1 MRKLERVTFTIEQ
14 LAVQLQA
21 LGVARGDV
29 LVVHT
34 SFKAVGSVEN
44 GPPGLIAALRCA
56 LGPDGTL
63 VMPAMT
69 DGESVFDPARTPTL
83 DMGITAE
90 LFWRQP
96 GVLRSTHPGASF
108 AASGPLAERICA
120 PQPLE
125 PPHGADSPIGRVH
138 DADGKVLLLGVSH
151 SENTA
156 VHLAEAIAN
165 VPYSIAHPTVVEID
179 GVAREVS
186 IAESD
191 CCCQGFKQ
199 LDAWLRER
207 GAQREGTV
215 GDATARLCSARAVV
229 AAALE
234 RLRADPLVFLCAPD
248 AGCEECTLA
257 RASIKP
263 A

>member
-1 MRKLERVTFTIEQ
+1 MTFSIEQ
-14 LAVQLQA
+14 LTVQLQT

-34 SFKAVGSVEN
+34 SFKAVGAVEN
-44 GPPGLIAALRCA
+44 GPLGLIAALRVA
-56 LGPDGTL
+56 LGPEGTL
-63 VMPAMT
+63 VMPTMT
-69 DGESVFDPARTPTL
+69 DGESVFDPTRTPTL

-108 AASGPLAERICA
+108 AAVGPLAARICA

-125 PPHGADSPIGRVH
+125 PPHGPDSPIGRVH
-138 DADGKVLLLGVSH
+138 DAGGKVLLLGVSH

-156 VHLAEAIAN
+156 VHLAEAIAR
-165 VPYSIAHPTVVEID
+165 VPYSIVHPTVVEID
-179 GVAREVS
+179 GVARSVP

-207 GAQREGTV
+207 GAQREGSI
-215 GDATARLCSARAVV
+215 GAAPARLCSARAVV
-229 AAALE
+229 GAAVE
-234 RLRADPLVFLCAPD
+234 RLRADPLVFLCAPE
-248 AGCEECTLA
+248 AGCEECDLA

>member
-1 MRKLERVTFTIEQ
+1 MGEHHTIETVRAQ
-14 LAVQLQA
+14 LEQ
-21 LGVARGDV
+21 LGVQHGDV

-34 SFKAVGSVEN
+34 SFRAVGPVES
-44 GPPGLIAALRCA
+44 GPLGLIAALRAA

-69 DGESVFDPARTPTL
+69 DGESVFDRARTPTL

-96 GVLRSTHPGASF
+96 GVVRSTHPGASF
-108 AASGPLAERICA
+108 AAVGPLAERICA

-125 PPHGADSPIGRVH
+125 PPHGHESPIGRVY
-138 DADGKVLLLGVSH
+138 DEGGKVLLLGVTH
-151 SENTA
+151 SENTM
-156 VHLAEAIAN
+156 VHLAEALAG
-165 VPYSIAHPTVVEID
+165 VPYSIAHDTVVEID
-179 GVAREVS
+179 GVARAIP

-191 CCCQGFKQ
+191 SCCEGFKRVG
-199 LDAWLRER
+199 AWLQER
-207 GAQREGTV
+207 GAQREGRV
-215 GDATARLCSARAVV
+215 GNAHAVLCSAPDVV
-229 AAALE
+229 HVALE
-234 RLRADPLVFLCAPD
+234 HLRGDPLIFLCALD
-248 AGCEECTLA
+248 AGCDDCDLA